1 MEDNYYTYDI
11 YEEKEELI
19 IKTLDKYINDTII
32 DPYLSKNKIID
43 MHTHTCYSD
52 GELKPHELIS
62 LALEKGISTLA
73 ITDHDTIEGIKKIN
87 RNDDLIVKTGIEII
101 NGIELSVK
109 VPKGRMHILGYGI
122 NLEDIN
128 LNKKLLELKDNSL
141 NSVLSIIEVL
151 KKDYNIRFT
160 YDEIKS
166 LFQFEHNLGRPDIA
180 KILINKGYVSSVKE
194 AFSKYLIEAHN
205 KTRSFSKG
213 ISYEECID
221 LITKSGGIP
230 ILAHPKSLELT
241 EKELLILLKNM
252 INCGLK
258 GIEVF
263 HSSHTPLEIKKYMEI
278 AQKYDLLVSG
288 GSDYHGSTVKPE
300 IELGTGINN
309 NLNIKKLSLL
319 DELHRKIK
327 NQSEN

>member
-1 MEDNYYTYDI
+1 M
-11 YEEKEELI
+11 
-19 IKTLDKYINDTII
+19 DK
-32 DPYLSKNKIID
+32 LID
-43 MHTHTCYSD
+43 MHIHTCFSD
-52 GELKPHELIS
+52 GDKTPQEIAKMAKENNLK
-62 LALEKGISTLA
+62 AFA
-73 ITDHDTIEGIKKIN
+73 ITDHDTVLGCRELIGY
-87 RNDDLIVKTGIEII
+87 NDREVQYIP
-101 NGIELSVK
+101 GIELSAF

-128 LNKKLLELKDNSL
+128 LNKKLLELKDISM

-194 AFSKYLIEAHN
+194 AFSKYLIDAHN

-241 EKELLILLKNM
+241 ETEFLILLKNM

-263 HSSHTPLEIKKYMEI
+263 HSSQTPLEIKQYMEI

-309 NLNIKKLSLL
+309 NLNIKTLSLL
-319 DELHRKIK
+319 DELHRRK
-327 NQSEN
+327 

>member
-1 MEDNYYTYDI
+1 
-11 YEEKEELI
+11 
-19 IKTLDKYINDTII
+19 
-32 DPYLSKNKIID
+32 
-43 MHTHTCYSD
+43 
-52 GELKPHELIS
+52 
-62 LALEKGISTLA
+62 
-73 ITDHDTIEGIKKIN
+73 
-87 RNDDLIVKTGIEII
+87 
-101 NGIELSVK
+101 
-109 VPKGRMHILGYGI
+109 MHILGYGI

-128 LNKKLLELKDNSL
+128 LNKKLLELKDISL

-278 AQKYDLLVSG
+278 AQKYDLLVSV